1 MLFNS
6 LTFIVFF
13 AVVVALY
20 WSIRSWNARKNLL
33 VTASYIFYGAWNPP
47 FAALLFS
54 TTAMDFW
61 LGRQIATAKNL
72 SSHRAWLIGS
82 VCMNLSM
89 LGFFKYGNFLLE
101 NFQWLIARIGIIYH
115 PPHLDILLPVGISFY
130 TFHSLSYT
138 LDIYRGVLQP
148 TRSLRD
154 FVLAVSFFPQLVAG
168 PIVRAGDFLPQLVR
182 PPHLRLGQ
190 FLWGLLLMTLGLFEK
205 IVVADTL
212 LSGSADRIFGY
223 GGPLIALDSWI
234 GVLAF
239 AGQIFFDFAGYSTCA
254 IGAAL
259 CLGFHLKDNFRFP
272 YAAIGFSDFWRR
284 WHISLS
290 TFLRDYVYI
299 PLGGNRVGWTRAAI
313 NLVIVMFLG
322 GLWHGAAWTFVVWGL
337 LHGFYLVIEHA
348 SRALIGERAWTDPF
362 AVKLLLG
369 LVTYGAVC
377 LAWVFFRASDFTIAT
392 RMLRGMF
399 GGHPHGDAILATREM
414 LQIGIVTF
422 FMMLAHWSL
431 RETNI
436 ETAVTR
442 LPRWIVTTAWALMAC
457 AIILTQGSSNAFI
470 YFQFSAHP
478 SAAAF
483 VLPPTDGSRE
493 RPRRSTARV
502 RAPDHAN
509 SLARH
514 HCYCCVGRYRRCVC
528 LGILLPFDWLR
539 THSG

>member
-1 MLFNS
+1 
-6 LTFIVFF
+6 
-13 AVVVALY
+13 
-20 WSIRSWNARKNLL
+20 
-33 VTASYIFYGAWNPP
+33 
-47 FAALLFS
+47 
-54 TTAMDFW
+54 
-61 LGRQIATAKNL
+61 
-72 SSHRAWLIGS
+72 
-82 VCMNLSM
+82 MNLSM

-101 NFQWLIARIGIIYH
+101 NFQWLLARIGIIYH

-182 PPHLRLGQ
+182 PPRLRIGQ

-205 IVVADTL
+205 IVLADTML
-212 LSGSADRIFGY
+212 AGSADRIFGY
-223 GGPLIALDSWI
+223 AGPLVALDSWL
-234 GVLAF
+234 GVMAF

-290 TFLRDYVYI
+290 TFLRDYLYI
-299 PLGGNRVGWTRAAI
+299 PLGGNRAGWTRAAI
-313 NLVIVMFLG
+313 NLVLVMFLG

-348 SRALIGERAWTDPF
+348 SRALIGERAWTENF
-362 AVKLLLG
+362 GVKLLLG

-457 AIILTQGSSNAFI
+457 AIILTQGTSNAFI
-470 YFQFSAHP
+470 YFQF
-478 SAAAF
+478 
-483 VLPPTDGSRE
+483 
-493 RPRRSTARV
+493 
-502 RAPDHAN
+502 
-509 SLARH
+509 
-514 HCYCCVGRYRRCVC
+514 
-528 LGILLPFDWLR
+528 
-539 THSG
+539 

>member
-1 MLFNS
+1 MRFNPRPCV
-6 LTFIVFF
+6 VFF
-13 AVVVALY
+13 TVVVTLY
-20 WSIRSWNARKNLL
+20 WSIRSWQARKNLL
-33 VTASYIFYGAWNPP
+33 VVASYIFYGAWHPP
-47 FAALLFS
+47 FAALLFG

-61 LGRQIATAKNL
+61 LGRQMSKARDKL
-72 SSHRAWLIGS
+72 SRRRWLVAS

-89 LGFFKYGNFLLE
+89 LGFFKYGNFLLQ
-101 NFQWLIARIGIIYH
+101 NFQWLLARVGILYQ

-182 PPHLRLGQ
+182 PPRLRLGQ

-284 WHISLS
+284 WHISLF
-290 TFLRDYVYI
+290 TFLRDYLYI
-299 PLGGNRVGWTRAAI
+299 PLGGNRRGAARAMI
-313 NLVIVMFLG
+313 NLVIVMFIG

-337 LHGFYLVIEHA
+337 LHGFYLAIERLIKAVFKKQPEWSKGFAFQLLIGLTTYLAVLVTWVYFRAANFEIA
-348 SRALIGERAWTDPF
+348 SRLIA
-362 AVKLLLG
+362 
-369 LVTYGAVC
+369 
-377 LAWVFFRASDFTIAT
+377 
-392 RMLRGMF
+392 GMF
-399 GGHPHGDAILATREM
+399 GRHPTGDAILAT
-414 LQIGIVTF
+414 
-422 FMMLAHWSL
+422 
-431 RETNI
+431 
-436 ETAVTR
+436 
-442 LPRWIVTTAWALMAC
+442 
-457 AIILTQGSSNAFI
+457 
-470 YFQFSAHP
+470 
-478 SAAAF
+478 
-483 VLPPTDGSRE
+483 
-493 RPRRSTARV
+493 
-502 RAPDHAN
+502 
-509 SLARH
+509 
-514 HCYCCVGRYRRCVC
+514 
-528 LGILLPFDWLR
+528 
-539 THSG
+539 

>member
-6 LTFIVFF
+6 LTFVVFF
-13 AVVVALY
+13 AVVVTAY
-20 WSIRSWNARKNLL
+20 WSMRSWTARKNLL
-33 VTASYIFYGAWNPP
+33 VVASYIFYGAWNPP

-61 LGRQIATAKNL
+61 LGARIAKAKGRH
-72 SSHRAWLIGS
+72 SRRVWLVAS

-101 NFQWLIARIGIIYH
+101 NFQWLMARIGVIYQ

-138 LDIYRGVLQP
+138 LDVYRGVMQP
-148 TRSLRD
+148 TKSLRD

-168 PIVRAGDFLPQLVR
+168 PIVRAGDFLPQLLA
-182 PPHLRLGQ
+182 PPKPQTGR
-190 FLWGLLLMTLGLFEK
+190 FLWGLALMTLGLFEK
-205 IVVADTL
+205 VVLADTL
-212 LSGSADRIFGY
+212 LAGSADRIFGY
-223 GGPLIALDSWI
+223 GGPLIALDSWM
-234 GVLAF
+234 GVIAF

-290 TFLRDYVYI
+290 TFLRDYLYF
-299 PLGGNRVGWTRAAI
+299 PLGGNRVGWARAAI

-337 LHGFYLVIEHA
+337 LHGFYLVIEHTL
-348 SRALIGERAWTDPF
+348 RAFFGNKTWTDSF
-362 AVKLLLG
+362 VVKVLLG
-369 LVTYGAVC
+369 LITYAAVC
-377 LAWVFFRASDFTIAT
+377 LAWVFFRASDFTVAT
-392 RMLRGMF
+392 RMLSGMF
-399 GGHPHGDAILATREM
+399 GGHANGDAILSTREM

-431 RETNI
+431 RDISI
-436 ETAVTR
+436 EQAVER
-442 LPRWIVTTAWALMAC
+442 LPRWVVTAVWAVMAC
-457 AIILTQGSSNAFI
+457 AIILNQGNSNAFI
-470 YFQFSAHP
+470 YFQF
-478 SAAAF
+478 
-483 VLPPTDGSRE
+483 
-493 RPRRSTARV
+493 
-502 RAPDHAN
+502 
-509 SLARH
+509 
-514 HCYCCVGRYRRCVC
+514 
-528 LGILLPFDWLR
+528 
-539 THSG
+539 

>member
-6 LTFIVFF
+6 LTFVVFF
-13 AVVVALY
+13 IVVVTVY
-20 WSIRSWNARKNLL
+20 WSMRSWNARKNFL

-61 LGRQIATAKNL
+61 LGRQMARAKGHH
-72 SSHRAWLIGS
+72 SRRGWLVGS

-89 LGFFKYGNFLLE
+89 LGFFKYGNFLLQ
-101 NFQWLIARIGIIYH
+101 NFQWLLARIGIIYQ

-138 LDIYRGVLQP
+138 LDIYRGVLKP
-148 TRSLRD
+148 TKSLRD
-154 FVLAVSFFPQLVAG
+154 FILAVSFFPQLVAG

-182 PPHLRLGQ
+182 PSALRAGQ

-205 IVVADTL
+205 IVLADTM

-223 GGPLIALDSWI
+223 AGPLVALDSWL
-234 GVLAF
+234 GVMAF

-290 TFLRDYVYI
+290 TFLRDYLYI
-299 PLGGNRVGWTRAAI
+299 PLGGNQVRPVRAAT

-337 LHGFYLVIEHA
+337 LHGSYLVIE
-348 SRALIGERAWTDPF
+348 RVIRVLFENKEWTGNLATRLLAGF
-362 AVKLLLG
+362 A
-369 LVTYGAVC
+369 TYAAVC
-377 LAWVFFRASDFTIAT
+377 VAWVFFRAPDFTVAS
-392 RMLRGMF
+392 RMLGGMF
-399 GGHPHGDAILATREM
+399 GGHAYGDAILSTREI
-414 LQIGIVTF
+414 LQITLVTAG
-422 FMMLAHWSL
+422 MILVHWTL
-431 RETNI
+431 RDSNI
-436 ETAVTR
+436 ETAVMR
-442 LPRWIVTTAWALMAC
+442 LPRWIVAAAWALMGC
-457 AIILTQGSSNAFI
+457 AIILTQGNSNAFI
-470 YFQFSAHP
+470 YFQF
-478 SAAAF
+478 
-483 VLPPTDGSRE
+483 
-493 RPRRSTARV
+493 
-502 RAPDHAN
+502 
-509 SLARH
+509 
-514 HCYCCVGRYRRCVC
+514 
-528 LGILLPFDWLR
+528 
-539 THSG
+539 